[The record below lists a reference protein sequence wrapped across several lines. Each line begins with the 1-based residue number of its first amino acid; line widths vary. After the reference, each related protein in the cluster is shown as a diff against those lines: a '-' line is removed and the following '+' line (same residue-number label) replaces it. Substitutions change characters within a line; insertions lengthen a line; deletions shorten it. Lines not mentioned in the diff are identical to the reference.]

1 MESDFRNKQRK
12 SYTIMRSVY
21 DLGMGLLIVC
31 MGLFLLLGDRLKV
44 DAIYRIV
51 MQIDPL
57 LKYIFG
63 GMCLL
68 YGGYRLYRGIK
79 KDY

>member
-12 SYTIMRSVY
+12 SYAIMRSIY
-21 DLGMGLLIVC
+21 DLGMGLLILS
-31 MGLFLLLGDRLKV
+31 MGLFLLLGDKLKI
-44 DAIYRIV
+44 DAIYRILIS
-51 MQIDPL
+51 IDPL
-57 LKYIFG
+57 LRYIFG

-68 YGGYRLYRGIK
+68 YGSYRLYRGIK